1 MATPAWAA
9 FMHAHLCAKH
19 SASLMVE
26 LTAGLHGDQFTAT
39 AYVAASCSLT
49 KETGAARL
57 QLCGAEVWRC
67 CCMHICMCMLHCCA
81 AVLTQLTL
89 YSWTYVICDDDARW
103 HPSFPGVDAA
113 RSSSRAACENP
124 QSTPSDLTKQT

>member
-49 KETGAARL
+49 KETGAASCSFTELRS
-57 QLCGAEVWRC
+57 GA
-67 CCMHICMCMLHCCA
+67 A
-81 AVLTQLTL
+81 AVCI
-89 YSWTYVICDDDARW
+89 YVC
-103 HPSFPGVDAA
+103 
-113 RSSSRAACENP
+113 ACCTAV
-124 QSTPSDLTKQT
+124 QQC